1 VCHEKVWLL
10 SYSAVMAAVIEITK
24 SEDDALLSRLVVFNQ
39 SNQSINPL
47 LAWSARLAKK
57 LVYRCATTEIKIQNR
72 KLKTSWKCI
81 N

>member
-1 VCHEKVWLL
+1 MCHEKVWLL

-57 LVYRCATTEIKIQNR
+57 LVYRWATK
-72 KLKTSWKCI
+72 
-81 N
+81 